1 MKPEDD
7 IRRLIEAA
15 SDPTRIRTAK
25 NRQLI
30 TLGQFT
36 EPQTLILHD
45 GLLSF
50 IRGQGHMLISTV
62 KGPMIMSTNIRL
74 SDNFDAYFKS
84 IGYSQY
90 EILPRACF
98 AEAIEQ
104 NGLWK
109 NMANLLMFSQS
120 YLINTYADLI
130 GVSTYTL
137 ICNQLY
143 ALMVEDDDIR
153 LTVTACD
160 YIQSKTLLSRS
171 GIMKILGDL
180 KKGNHIELKRGILL
194 AVNQLPANY

>member
-1 MKPEDD
+1 MKPEND

-15 SDPTRIRTAK
+15 SDPGKIRMAK

-50 IRGQGHMLISTV
+50 TRGRGHLLISTI
-62 KGPMIMSTNIRL
+62 KGPMIFGSNI
-74 SDNFDAYFKS
+74 SMPDNFDVYFKS

-90 EILPRACF
+90 EILPRASF
-98 AEAIEQ
+98 AEAIEK
-104 NGLWK
+104 NGLWE
-109 NMANLLMFSQS
+109 NLANLLMFAQVH
-120 YLINTYADLI
+120 LINTYSNLI
-130 GVSTYTL
+130 GVSTYAL

-143 ALMVEDDDIR
+143 ALMVEEDDIR
-153 LTVTACD
+153 LTITACD

-194 AVNQLPANY
+194 TINQLPENY